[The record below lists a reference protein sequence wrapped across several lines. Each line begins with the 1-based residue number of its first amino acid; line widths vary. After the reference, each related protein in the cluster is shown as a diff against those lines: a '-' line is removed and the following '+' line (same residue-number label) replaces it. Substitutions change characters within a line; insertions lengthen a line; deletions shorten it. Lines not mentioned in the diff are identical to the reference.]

1 MQAPRAPTDETPV
14 KARLA
19 VLVLALTLLAPA
31 AASGRPAIVGG
42 APATPGA
49 WPFAAYVEASFTDPA
64 LGPIAFSCSG
74 SLIGER
80 WVLTAAHCA
89 LDPFTG
95 GVIHGIT
102 YRIVVGESDLATAP
116 PGSVYTADAGDVIAN
131 ETRAGSLLT
140 GNVQGDVALIRLDRA
155 ASGAALRIPGAGQ
168 DAAALVQPGQ
178 VATAIGYG
186 AVAEYA
192 LEPPQLLRQVQ
203 LPIVPDD
210 VCAAAY
216 PSEDYYG
223 YPFGFDPGTML
234 CAGFA
239 GGGFDTCFGD
249 SGGPLLAATPAG
261 EYVQVGIT
269 SWGEGCA
276 RPGRPGVYG
285 RLSGLFGFIVSSL
298 DDDAEARAGAPSVTV
313 ESVRGRRGRITVE
326 ATVTPDGF
334 ATAYVVELGRS
345 KRYGSTVTAYAGA
358 GASAVPVVASFPG
371 LERGKTYHVRVSA
384 LNVAGVA
391 RSPDRTLTLPPR
403 R

>member
-14 KARLA
+14 KSRLA
-19 VLVLALTLLAPA
+19 ALVLALTLLAPA

-42 APATPGA
+42 SPAPPGA
-49 WPFAAYVEASFTDPA
+49 WPFAAYVEASFTDPV
-64 LGPIAFSCSG
+64 LGPIAFNCSG
-74 SLIGER
+74 SLIGAR

-95 GVIHGIT
+95 DVIHGIT

-116 PGSVYTADAGDVIAN
+116 PGSVYTADDGDVIAN

-140 GNVQGDVALIRLDRA
+140 GNVQGDVALIRLDRPA
-155 ASGAALRIPGAGQ
+155 PGAALRIPGAGQ
-168 DAAALVQPGQ
+168 DGSALVQPGQ
-178 VATAIGYG
+178 IATAIGYG

-203 LPIVPDD
+203 LPIEPDGA
-210 VCAAAY
+210 CETAY
-216 PSEDYYG
+216 PQEDYYG
-223 YPFGFDPGTML
+223 YPFGFDPATML

-249 SGGPLLAATPAG
+249 SGGPLLAATPAR

-298 DDDAEARAGAPSVTV
+298 DDDAEAPAGTPSVTV
-313 ESVRGRRGRITVE
+313 ESVRGRRGRITVK

-345 KRYGSTVTAYAGA
+345 RRYGSTVTGYAGA
-358 GASAVPVVASFPG
+358 GADAAPVTASFRG

-391 RSPDRTLTLPPR
+391 RSPDRTLTLPRPR
-403 R
+403 

>member
-1 MQAPRAPTDETPV
+1 MQAPRAATDEMPV
-14 KARLA
+14 KVRLA
-19 VLVLALTLLAPA
+19 VLALALALLSPA

-42 APATPGA
+42 APAPPGT
-49 WPFAAYVEASFTDPA
+49 WPYAAYVEASFSDPVF
-64 LGPIAFSCSG
+64 GPIAFSCSG

-89 LDPFTG
+89 LDPETG
-95 GVIHGIT
+95 QVIHGIA
-102 YRIVVGESDLATAP
+102 YRIVLGASDLAAAP
-116 PGSVYTADAGDVIAN
+116 PGSVYTADAGDVIAH
-131 ETRAGSLLT
+131 EPRAGSLLT
-140 GNVQGDVALIRLDRA
+140 SNVQGDVALIRLDRPA
-155 ASGAALRIPGAGQ
+155 PNVALRIPGAGQ
-168 DAAALVQPGQ
+168 DSTGLVQPGR

-192 LEPPQLLRQVQ
+192 LEPPELLRQVQ
-203 LPIVPDD
+203 LPIVADG
-210 VCAAAY
+210 VCGAAY
-216 PSEDYYG
+216 PRQDYYG
-223 YPFGFDPGTML
+223 YPLGFDPVTML

-249 SGGPLLAATPAG
+249 SGGPLMAATPAG
-261 EYVQVGIT
+261 ELVQIGIT

-285 RLSGLFGFIVSSL
+285 RLSSLFGFIVSSL
-298 DDDAEARAGAPSVTV
+298 ADDAEAPAGPPAVTL

-326 ATVTPDGF
+326 ATVRPNGF
-334 ATAYVVELGRS
+334 ATAYLVELGRS
-345 KRYGSTVTAYAGA
+345 TRYGSTIAGYAGA
-358 GASAVPVVASFPG
+358 GAGAAPVGATFRG

-391 RSPDRTLTLPPR
+391 RGPDRTLTLRPR